1 MGCTYAMGFKSLRAL
16 AKIIVCNFIMFQ
28 VSTENEI
35 QMLNLFKF
43 EMNWNVSK
51 FNYLIS
57 NLETVQNLKYF
68 LFLDHNI
75 SNFIYF

>member
-1 MGCTYAMGFKSLRAL
+1 MGFKSLRAL